1 VDIVLNRAC
10 KGLKLDKN
18 RQLQYYKRVYNNAVY
33 DKYITSATNR
43 EVSNQEIHLLKILFK
58 VLFKEPKVIQR
69 QMLNIP
75 SGNGRLHSLFKKFF
89 MRIDCVDACEEAI
102 SKVAEQKIQPDF
114 RKCIGLYKVDY
125 LQDFKFTFKS
135 KYDLIWCNYGF
146 SFLEDS
152 DARKFLQRASDNLKE
167 DGYLVIKEVLLD
179 GGQTENLRVKD

>member
-89 MRIDCVDACEEAI
+89 MRIDCVDGCEGAI
-102 SKVAEQKIQPDF
+102 SKVAEQKTQPDF
-114 RKCIGLYKVDY
+114 RKCIGLFKVDY